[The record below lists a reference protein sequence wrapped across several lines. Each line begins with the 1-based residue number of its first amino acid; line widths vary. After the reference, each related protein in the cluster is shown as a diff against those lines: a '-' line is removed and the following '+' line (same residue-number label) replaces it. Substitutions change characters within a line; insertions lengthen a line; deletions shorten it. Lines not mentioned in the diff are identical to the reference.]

1 MNARTEQKLREMNS
15 AYFNQVSTDS
25 ADPMLHIFGGQ
36 APVVSADDANQ
47 AAGRY
52 YQVIRL
58 NKYFWH
64 EMRVNDQI
72 YYTYMTKAR
81 LKMPIPENTEIRMEL
96 LKSTPENY
104 PEEQKLYEQL
114 SAMDLAKDRQ
124 IVFYSKLLPM
134 IDLYIGMLCHNT
146 IHDEDFLPPEN
157 CLYPDVDFK
166 VF

>member
-1 MNARTEQKLREMNS
+1 MNARTEEKLREMNS
-15 AYFNQVSTDS
+15 KYFQQVSTDS
-25 ADPMLHIFGGQ
+25 SDPMLHIFGGK
-36 APVVSADDANQ
+36 APVVSADDAN
-47 AAGRY
+47 AAAARY

-64 EMRVNDQI
+64 EMKVNDQI

-96 LKSTPENY
+96 LKSTAENDA
-104 PEEQKLYEQL
+104 EEQKLYEQL

-124 IVFYSKLLPM
+124 IVFYSKILPD
-134 IDLYIGMLCHNT
+134 IDLYIGMLCHST
-146 IHDEDFLPPEN
+146 TYDEDYLPPES